1 MKKDIPVIIG
11 LCIILLGISSVIFWR
26 GQSRSAYTEEQL
38 ITAGPTEQT
47 QQISQRKKESGEAV
61 SRECAVYISG
71 AVKEPGVYRY
81 QGTARVCDAI
91 EAVGGFRKN
100 AATDSINLARILED
114 GEQICVLTIKEAAA
128 KKKKSSQKVQEKE
141 EKHSSG
147 KQSGGKVNINTA
159 TEAEL
164 MTLPG
169 IGEAKAAL
177 IVGYRKENGSFSKIE
192 DLMQIS
198 GIKEGIFQKIK
209 DHITT
214 S

>member
-1 MKKDIPVIIG
+1 MKKNTLIFGV
-11 LCIILLGISSVIFWR
+11 CIALLGISGFLFWR
-26 GQSRSAYTEEQL
+26 GQNRSAYTEESYIVADVSQEPQ
-38 ITAGPTEQT
+38 GEVQKTEEPE
-47 QQISQRKKESGEAV
+47 KSGGGD
-61 SRECAVYISG
+61 CAVYVSG
-71 AVKEPGVYRY
+71 AVKKPGLYRY

-91 EAVGGFRKN
+91 EATGGFCDN
-100 AATDSINLARILED
+100 AAVASLNLARMLED
-114 GEQICVLTIKEAAA
+114 GEQICVMTKKEAARA
-128 KKKKSSQKVQEKE
+128 EKE
-141 EKHSSG
+141 EKNGSADHSRPEDPSG
-147 KQSGGKVNINTA
+147 SQTDGKININTA
-159 TEAEL
+159 TAAEL

-177 IVGYRKENGSFSKIE
+177 ILNYREEHGNFSKIE